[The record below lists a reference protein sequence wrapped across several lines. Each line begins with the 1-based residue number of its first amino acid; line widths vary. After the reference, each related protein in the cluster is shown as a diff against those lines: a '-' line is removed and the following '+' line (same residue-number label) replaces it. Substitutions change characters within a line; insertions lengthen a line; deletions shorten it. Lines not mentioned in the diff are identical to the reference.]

1 MKKLIF
7 RTGAVRWVLV
17 AVFLKSLT
25 AAAQMLDSG
34 VNSAM
39 IKLFGDNAF
48 TAQAEVKVMN
58 SNHVVWLQMPS
69 ALASAD
75 TKLRLDVDVKLIKS
89 SSMAPAMVAMFQ
101 QAGKDRV
108 TSVIRPDKKMTYII
122 YPNAHT
128 YAGLPLSAADADIA
142 GQKVEKKALG
152 KETMDGHPCVRNQS
166 TVKNAKGTVLLQATT
181 WNASDLKDFPIQI
194 EMKENGSSTTMH
206 FMNVNLAKPDP
217 RLFDIPAGFKDEG
230 AGVPKPSAPA
240 GNNSPATKK
249 K

>member
-1 MKKLIF
+1 MKNSIF
-7 RTGAVRWVLV
+7 RTGVRWVLV

-89 SSMAPAMVAMFQ
+89 SSMAPAMVMMFQ

-108 TSVIRPDKKMTYII
+108 TSVIRPDKRATYII
-122 YPNAHT
+122 YPNARV
-128 YAGLPLSAADADIA
+128 YSSLPLSAADAEIA
-142 GQKVEKKALG
+142 TQKVEKKALG
-152 KETMDGHPCVRNQS
+152 KETMDGHPVVRNQS
-166 TVKNAKGTVLLQATT
+166 TVKSAKGTVLLQATT
-181 WNASDLKDFPIQI
+181 WNATDMKDFPLQI
-194 EMKENGSSTTMH
+194 EMKESGNSTTMH
-206 FMNVNLAKPDP
+206 FINVNLAKPNP
-217 RLFDIPAGFKDEG
+217 NLFDIPAGFKEE
-230 AGVPKPSAPA
+230 GVPKPAAPA
-240 GNNSPATKK
+240 PKK